1 MAATS
6 KPKSEPKIAVK
17 AQYVK
22 DLSFENPDPINS
34 LFKITEKPKID
45 TKLDI
50 NITKL
55 SEDNHFEVELSTNVS
70 ATCNDKK
77 IFHIEV
83 VYAGIFQLTNIAE
96 EDKKFILS
104 VRCPEIIFP
113 YVRQIISESTQKGGF
128 LPLMIDYIDFA
139 EIISTTQT
147 TNNQQKS
154 IKPEFDVSNKQ

>member
-1 MAATS
+1 M
-6 KPKSEPKIAVK
+6 KPKIAVK

-55 SEDNHFEVELSTNVS
+55 SEDNHFEVELSANVS
-70 ATCNDKK
+70 ATHKDKK
-77 IFHIEV
+77 IFHIEII
-83 VYAGIFQLTNIAE
+83 YAGIFHLTNVAD

-113 YVRQIISESTQKGGF
+113 YVRQIISESTQRGGF
-128 LPLMIDYIDFA
+128 LPLMIDHIDFA
-139 EIISTTQT
+139 EIVSQS
-147 TNNQQKS
+147 NS
-154 IKPEFDVSNKQ
+154 I